1 MSVGVVQAGQ
11 LAANKAQ
18 AEHTDAKLEEQVGA
32 LETPSHIWSWTATE
46 TASVSVSAVL
56 ESTRRPYIM
65 HSGRNPPKS
74 SFVFGRIAQFI
85 TTFSLFKL
93 RG

>member
-46 TASVSVSAVL
+46 IVSA
-56 ESTRRPYIM
+56 
-65 HSGRNPPKS
+65 
-74 SFVFGRIAQFI
+74 Q
-85 TTFSLFKL
+85 
-93 RG
+93 

>member
-1 MSVGVVQAGQ
+1 VSVGVVQAGQ

-46 TASVSVSAVL
+46 IVSA
-56 ESTRRPYIM
+56 
-65 HSGRNPPKS
+65 
-74 SFVFGRIAQFI
+74 Q
-85 TTFSLFKL
+85 
-93 RG
+93 